1 MQHFMQAAIERAPVQ
16 PFDKLLSIEC
26 AFHARFNRMSKAAA
40 SACIFNNLHPS
51 NVGVRVKARSRVR
64 EIAI

>member
-1 MQHFMQAAIERAPVQ
+1 
-16 PFDKLLSIEC
+16 
-26 AFHARFNRMSKAAA
+26 MSKAAA